1 MTMPVESKPI
11 ADTSAPG
18 NFADR
23 DIPTVA
29 RALRDGSTTAGE
41 LVRRVLEDIERL
53 NPVLNCFVS
62 VDRDGAREAAA
73 TLDREL
79 MNGTDRGPLHGIPVA
94 IKDIIDVAG
103 QVTTSGSALFK
114 DRVAASDAACVA
126 RLRAA
131 GAIVV
136 GKTVL
141 HEFAYGITGDR
152 SFHGAS
158 RNPHDPARMSGG
170 SSGGSAVAVAAGI
183 VPLALG
189 TDTAGSV
196 RVPASLCGIVGCK
209 PGYEAIPR
217 DGVHPLAE
225 SLDHVG
231 LFTRT
236 AADAR
241 TAYEILVGGALASGE
256 FSQTPRLGWLAPS
269 AFGPVEP
276 AIERDL
282 LALLDRAGLP
292 PTSVILQ
299 EGAALFD
306 VLTAIQSPEAYL
318 AHVDDLRDGAGRI
331 DDEVAGRLQNGAR
344 VPAWQYLAAMGKR
357 DALRLEVD
365 ALFGSFDLLAMPTTP
380 TVAPKIGERSLRID
394 GVAVE
399 ARSALLSLTTPWN
412 LLGLP
417 ALSIPAGLMAGL
429 PFGLQLIGPA
439 GREGGMFELARRIE
453 RSRIDRPAGPVRH
466 GTM

>member
-1 MTMPVESKPI
+1 MTMLVESKPI
-11 ADTSAPG
+11 AEMGAPG
-18 NFADR
+18 NFAER
-23 DIPTVA
+23 DIATVA

-41 LVRRVLEDIERL
+41 LVRRVFADVERL
-53 NPVLNCFVS
+53 NPVLNCFVG
-62 VDRDGAREAAA
+62 VDRDGAREAAV

-103 QVTTSGSALFK
+103 QITTSGSALFR
-114 DRVAASDAACVA
+114 DRVAASDSACVA

-196 RVPASLCGIVGCK
+196 RVPASLCGVVGYK
-209 PGYEAIPR
+209 PSYDAIPR

-231 LFTRT
+231 LFTRNV
-236 AADAR
+236 ADAR
-241 TAYEILVGGALASGE
+241 SACEVLVDGALASGE
-256 FSQTPRLGWLAPS
+256 ISQTPRLGWVAPS

-276 AIERDL
+276 MIDRGL
-282 LALLDRAGLP
+282 LALLDRAGLS
-292 PTSVILQ
+292 PTPVTLR
-299 EGAALFD
+299 EGAGLFE

-318 AHVDDLRDGAGRI
+318 AHVDDVRDGMGRI

-344 VPAWQYLAAMGKR
+344 LPAWQYL
-357 DALRLEVD
+357 DALRKREALRLDVD

-380 TVAPKIGERSLRID
+380 TVAPKIGDRSLRID

-399 ARSALLSLTTPWN
+399 ARSALLSLTSPWN

-417 ALSIPAGLMAGL
+417 ALSVPAGLMAGL
-429 PFGLQLIGPA
+429 PFGLQLICPA
-439 GREGGMFELARRIE
+439 GREGGMFELASRIE
-453 RSRIDRPAGPVRH
+453 RARIDQS
-466 GTM
+466 